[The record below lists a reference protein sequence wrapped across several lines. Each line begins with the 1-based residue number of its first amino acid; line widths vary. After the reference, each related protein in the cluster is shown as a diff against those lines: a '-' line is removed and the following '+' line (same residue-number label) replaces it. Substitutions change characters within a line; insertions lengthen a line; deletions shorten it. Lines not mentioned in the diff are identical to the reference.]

1 MKLGVVPENVVE
13 RLALASGV
21 VPTPLMLGFWGMGLS
36 RVLIAA
42 VRLGVFEA
50 LRDGERT
57 SAELASALGV
67 SQAGLE
73 PLLHGLNGF
82 GYLRRR
88 GGRYRL
94 ARPASRW
101 LLAGGKQS
109 LRDVFL
115 FFGDVWDFYAD
126 LEERIRTG
134 ASPNLHHAG
143 RPPEFWERYLRGLAT
158 MAAQVGPLIARQVP
172 LRAGAQS
179 VLDVGGG
186 HGLYSAALCRRH
198 PELRATVLDLPE
210 ACRVGRAVVA
220 EAGMS
225 DRVRY
230 VEGRL
235 EDADFGGPH
244 DAVLIFNVIHNL
256 SREESRR
263 ALRRAFEAL
272 RPGGTVAVLESEH
285 VESGG
290 NVSTAGGFNELFFFL
305 TSGTQAYPEAEMK
318 AWMAEAGLEG
328 VRRRALLG
336 MPAVL
341 LTGRRRPG

>member
-1 MKLGVVPENVVE
+1 MKLGVLPENVLE
-13 RLALASGV
+13 RAALAAVV

-36 RVLIAA
+36 RALIAA

-57 SAELASALGV
+57 AAELASAVGA

-73 PLLHGLNGF
+73 PLLSGLNGF
-82 GYLRRR
+82 GYLKRR

-94 ARPASRW
+94 AGPAARW

-115 FFGDVWDFYAD
+115 FFGDVWDLYAD
-126 LEERIRTG
+126 LEARIRSG

-143 RPPEFWERYLRGLAT
+143 RPAEFWERYLRGLAT
-158 MAAQVGPLIARQVP
+158 MAAQVAPFIVRKVP
-172 LRAGAQS
+172 LTKGARS
-179 VLDVGGG
+179 LLDVGGG
-186 HGLYSAALCRRH
+186 HGMYSAAFCRKH
-198 PELRATVLDLPE
+198 PRLTATVLDLPE

-220 EAGMS
+220 EAGMG
-225 DRVRY
+225 DRVQY
-230 VEGRL
+230 LEGRL
-235 EDADFGGPH
+235 EGTDFGGPH

-256 SREESRR
+256 SREESCR
-263 ALRRAFEAL
+263 ALRRAFEAV

-290 NVSTAGGFNELFFFL
+290 TSPPPEGST
-305 TSGTQAYPEAEMK
+305 SCSSSSP
-318 AWMAEAGLEG
+318 
-328 VRRRALLG
+328 
-336 MPAVL
+336 P
-341 LTGRRRPG
+341 GRRPTRSGR